1 MSPFILICAG
11 LGLLAGLLEAWN
23 NNQKRVNENQQNN
36 IKPKKENTIIFCTN
50 CGNKLQ
56 ENEKFC
62 CKCGQQVSREIVK
75 NENSLNQENHTE
87 QKGFNSKKT
96 GIILIIGVAILGV
109 LAIMGFNN
117 LGSDNIISGNK
128 KYEDIAVQYIETTSK
143 DYLSYM
149 TLVNTSSYTLDK
161 EVRVTLKYRFT
172 EGPNTSYLTY
182 IIAIDKDTKKV
193 VAINHYSN

>member
-23 NNQKRVNENQQNN
+23 NNQKRVNENQVNNSVQN
-36 IKPKKENTIIFCTN
+36 KNTNMFCTN
-50 CGNKLQ
+50 CGNKLE

-62 CKCGQQVSREIVK
+62 GNCGQKVGNEIVK
-75 NENSLNQENHTE
+75 NENLTNQQHNTGP
-87 QKGFNSKKT
+87 KGFNSKKT
-96 GIILIIGVAILGV
+96 GIVLIIGVAILGV

-161 EVRVTLKYRFT
+161 EVRVTLKYRFI

>member
-1 MSPFILICAG
+1 MSPFIWICLG
-11 LGLLAGLLEAWN
+11 LGILGGLLEAWS
-23 NNQKRVNENQQNN
+23 NNQKQINANVQNN
-36 IKPKKENTIIFCTN
+36 IEPKRKNTNIFCTN
-50 CGNKLQ
+50 CGNKL
-56 ENEKFC
+56 EEYEKFC
-62 CKCGQQVSREIVK
+62 GNCGQKVGNEIVK
-75 NENSLNQENHTE
+75 NENLTNQQHNTE
-87 QKGFNSKKT
+87 PKGFNSKKT
-96 GIILIIGVAILGV
+96 GIILIIGVAILGI

-143 DYLSYM
+143 EYLSYM

-161 EVRVTLKYRFT
+161 EVRVTLKYRFK